1 MLTQLNPP
9 LPLKTP
15 KGDGIAHLVID
26 YGPEHDLL
34 WVVFLDADGACW
46 TVPNQEVRMGA
57 NWTMGRRRRP
67 AAERDEKPVTRFRPT
82 IAAGSET

>member
-15 KGDGIAHLVID
+15 KGDGLAHLVID

-46 TVPNQEVRMGA
+46 TVPNQEVRMAA
-57 NWTMGRRRRP
+57 NWTMGRRP
-67 AAERDEKPVTRFRPT
+67 GQAASDDKPVPRFRPT
-82 IAAGSET
+82 IAAGSEA